1 MLGMVAEMELDFIKA
16 RQRDGIGR
24 AKSKGEY
31 LQRAQTNEFD
41 IIGAL
46 ALAHATC
53 LRNIYLAG
61 VIYRLTRA
69 RIMRARKSVNATPR
83 QIVRASKRAIAQSR
97 QYPSR

>member
-1 MLGMVAEMELDFIKA
+1 MTCSPAQSLVIMLGMVAEMELDFIKA

-61 VIYRLTRA
+61 VIYRLTRVTRA
-69 RIMRARKSVNATPR
+69 RIMRAR
-83 QIVRASKRAIAQSR
+83 VRR
-97 QYPSR
+97 

>member
-53 LRNIYLAG
+53 LRNIYLG
-61 VIYRLTRA
+61 HPEIPDYRLQHA
-69 RIMRARKSVNATPR
+69 KI
-83 QIVRASKRAIAQSR
+83 ASLTHEF
-97 QYPSR
+97 